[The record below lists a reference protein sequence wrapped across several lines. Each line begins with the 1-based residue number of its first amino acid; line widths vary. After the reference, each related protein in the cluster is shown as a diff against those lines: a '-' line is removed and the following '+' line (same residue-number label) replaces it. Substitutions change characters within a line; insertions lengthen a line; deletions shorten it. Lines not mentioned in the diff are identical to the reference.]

1 MVVTLYQGNV
11 VVMDDGGEVMLDA
24 GERALLR
31 PGQAPETG
39 DRESLVV
46 LREENAGGDLLL
58 VRAMVNVCGANM
70 ASHCRRPCG
79 PQQLFCPAP
88 SADPPRRP

>member
-39 DRESLVV
+39 DRESFVV
-46 LREENAGGDLLL
+46 LREEKRGRRSFARPSHGERLWREHGQPLPPTMRPAATLLP
-58 VRAMVNVCGANM
+58 GAL
-70 ASHCRRPCG
+70 C
-79 PQQLFCPAP
+79 
-88 SADPPRRP
+88 